1 MFLIKIK
8 KFDLVIVDRFFYIIK
23 VIEFNYVIDIFTRV
37 SKYIFIDVFLNI
49 PIKHKE
55 IINKGNERDYVY
67 RNFNVILYKFF
78 FKSLFVG
85 KSNYKSV
92 LFANSKRALYK
103 IKDKLYVKKSSFF

>member
-1 MFLIKIK
+1 M
-8 KFDLVIVDRFFYIIK
+8 
-23 VIEFNYVIDIFTRV
+23 DIFTRV

-49 PIKHKE
+49 LIKHKD
-55 IINKGNERDYVY
+55 IINKSKGRGYML
-67 RNFNVILYKFF
+67 RNFNMILYKYF
-78 FKSLFVG
+78 FKPLFVG